1 MDEQKKKNLK
11 TVYFAIFIVVL
22 IGLTVLCVPLVKLL
36 ASDEGRELLEA
47 FFSDNAVLGAAV
59 FLILQI
65 VQVVIALIPG
75 GIIQIIAGVA
85 FGGFW
90 GTVLSLIGVTIG
102 TYIVFV
108 IVRKLGAP
116 IVEAFIDKKGI
127 KQFSFLNDNK
137 KLELAVFILF
147 LIPGIPKDTLTY
159 IAPLTKIK
167 MQSFILLSTI
177 ARIPALVMSCVFGS
191 SLGNGNII
199 TAVIIF
205 AVFAVLGVLGILY
218 RERIIAKVKTFKE
231 NRK

>member
-1 MDEQKKKNLK
+1 MDEQRKRNLK
-11 TVYFAIFIVVL
+11 TVYFVVFIIVL
-22 IGLTVLCVPLVKLL
+22 IGLTVLCVPLVNRLT
-36 ASDEGRELLEA
+36 SEEGRAQLEA
-47 FFSDNAVLGAAV
+47 FFADNALWGVVV
-59 FLILQI
+59 FLILQ
-65 VQVVIALIPG
+65 VLQVVVALIPG

-85 FGGFW
+85 FGGVW
-90 GTVLSLIGVTIG
+90 GTVFSLVGVIIG

-167 MQSFILLSTI
+167 MPNFILLSTV
-177 ARIPALVMSCVFGS
+177 ARVPALVMSCVFGS
-191 SLGNGNII
+191 SLGNGNIV
-199 TAVIIF
+199 TAIVMFSVI
-205 AVFAVLGVLGILY
+205 AVLGVFGILY
-218 RERIIAKVKTFKE
+218 RDKIISKVKTFKE

>member
-1 MDEQKKKNLK
+1 MDEQRKRNLK
-11 TVYFAIFIVVL
+11 TVYFVVFIIVL
-22 IGLTVLCVPLVKLL
+22 IGLTVLCVPLVNRLT
-36 ASDEGRELLEA
+36 SEEGRAQLEA
-47 FFSDNAVLGAAV
+47 FFADNALWGVVV
-59 FLILQI
+59 FLILQ
-65 VQVVIALIPG
+65 VLQVVVALIPG

-85 FGGFW
+85 FGGVW
-90 GTVLSLIGVTIG
+90 GTVLSLVGVIIG

-167 MQSFILLSTI
+167 MPNFILLSTV
-177 ARIPALVMSCVFGS
+177 ARVPALVMSCVFGS
-191 SLGNGNII
+191 SLGNGNIV
-199 TAVIIF
+199 TAIVMFSVI
-205 AVFAVLGVLGILY
+205 AVLGVFGILY
-218 RERIIAKVKTFKE
+218 RDKIISKVKTFKE

>member
-1 MDEQKKKNLK
+1 MDEQRKRNLK
-11 TVYFAIFIVVL
+11 TVYFVVFIIVL
-22 IGLTVLCVPLVKLL
+22 IGLTVLCVPLVNRLT
-36 ASDEGRELLEA
+36 SEEGRAQLEA
-47 FFSDNAVLGAAV
+47 FFADNALWCVVV
-59 FLILQI
+59 FLILQ
-65 VQVVIALIPG
+65 VLQVVVALIPG

-85 FGGFW
+85 FGGIW
-90 GTVLSLIGVTIG
+90 GTVFSLVGVIIG

-167 MQSFILLSTI
+167 MPNFILLSTV
-177 ARIPALVMSCVFGS
+177 ARVPALVMSCVFGS
-191 SLGNGNII
+191 SLGNGNIV
-199 TAVIIF
+199 TAIVMFSVI
-205 AVFAVLGVLGILY
+205 AVLGVFGILY
-218 RERIIAKVKTFKE
+218 RDKIISKVKTFKE

>member
-1 MDEQKKKNLK
+1 MDEQRKRNLK
-11 TVYFAIFIVVL
+11 TVYFVVFIIVL
-22 IGLTVLCVPLVKLL
+22 IGLTVLCVPLVNRLT
-36 ASDEGRELLEA
+36 SEEGRAQLEA
-47 FFSDNAVLGAAV
+47 FFADNALWGVVV
-59 FLILQI
+59 FLILQ
-65 VQVVIALIPG
+65 VLQVVVALIPG

-85 FGGFW
+85 FGGVW
-90 GTVLSLIGVTIG
+90 GTVLSLVGVIIG

-108 IVRKLGAP
+108 IVRKLGSP

-167 MQSFILLSTI
+167 MPNFILLSTV

-191 SLGNGNII
+191 SLGNGNIV
-199 TAVIIF
+199 TAIVMFSVI
-205 AVFAVLGVLGILY
+205 AVLGVFGILY
-218 RERIIAKVKTFKE
+218 RDKIISKVKTFKE

>member
-1 MDEQKKKNLK
+1 MDEQRKRNLK
-11 TVYFAIFIVVL
+11 TVYFVVFIIVL
-22 IGLTVLCVPLVKLL
+22 IGLTVLCVPLVNRLT
-36 ASDEGRELLEA
+36 SEEGRAQLED
-47 FFSDNAVLGAAV
+47 FFSNNAILGVIV
-59 FLILQI
+59 FLILQV
-65 VQVVIALIPG
+65 VQVVVALIPG

-85 FGGFW
+85 FGGVW
-90 GTVLSLIGVTIG
+90 GTVLSLVGVIIG

-108 IVRKLGAP
+108 IVRKLGSP

-167 MQSFILLSTI
+167 MPNFILLSTV

-191 SLGNGNII
+191 SLGNGNIV
-199 TAVIIF
+199 TAIVMFSVI
-205 AVFAVLGVLGILY
+205 AVLGVVGILY
-218 RERIIAKVKTFKE
+218 RDKIISKVKTFKE

>member
-1 MDEQKKKNLK
+1 MDEQRKRNLK
-11 TVYFAIFIVVL
+11 TVYFVVFIIVL
-22 IGLTVLCVPLVKLL
+22 IGLTVLCVPLVNRLT
-36 ASDEGRELLEA
+36 SEEGRAQLEA
-47 FFSDNAVLGAAV
+47 FFADNALWGVVV
-59 FLILQI
+59 FLILQ
-65 VQVVIALIPG
+65 VLQVVVALIPG

-85 FGGFW
+85 FGGVW
-90 GTVLSLIGVTIG
+90 GTVFSLVGVIIG

-108 IVRKLGAP
+108 IVRKLGSP

-167 MQSFILLSTI
+167 MPNFILLSTV
-177 ARIPALVMSCVFGS
+177 ARVPALVMSCVFGS
-191 SLGNGNII
+191 SLGNGNIV
-199 TAVIIF
+199 TAIVMFSVI
-205 AVFAVLGVLGILY
+205 AVLGVFGILY
-218 RERIIAKVKTFKE
+218 RDKIISKVKTFKE

>member
-1 MDEQKKKNLK
+1 MDEQRKRNLK
-11 TVYFAIFIVVL
+11 TVYSVVFIIVL
-22 IGLTVLCVPLVKLL
+22 IGLTVLCVPLVNRLT
-36 ASDEGRELLEA
+36 SEEGRAQLEA
-47 FFSDNAVLGAAV
+47 FFADNALWCVVV
-59 FLILQI
+59 FLILQ
-65 VQVVIALIPG
+65 VLQVVVALIPG

-85 FGGFW
+85 FGGIW
-90 GTVLSLIGVTIG
+90 GTVFSLVGVIIG

-167 MQSFILLSTI
+167 MPNFILLSTV
-177 ARIPALVMSCVFGS
+177 ARVPALVMSCVFGS
-191 SLGNGNII
+191 SLGNGNIV
-199 TAVIIF
+199 TAIVMFSVI
-205 AVFAVLGVLGILY
+205 AVLGVFGILY
-218 RERIIAKVKTFKE
+218 RDKIISKVKTFKE

>member
-1 MDEQKKKNLK
+1 MDEQRKRNLK
-11 TVYFAIFIVVL
+11 TVYFVVFIIVL
-22 IGLTVLCVPLVKLL
+22 IGLTVLCVPLVNRLT
-36 ASDEGRELLEA
+36 SEEGRAQLEA
-47 FFSDNAVLGAAV
+47 FFADNALWGIVV
-59 FLILQI
+59 FLILQ
-65 VQVVIALIPG
+65 VLQVVVALIPG

-85 FGGFW
+85 FGGVW
-90 GTVLSLIGVTIG
+90 GTILSLVGVIIG

-137 KLELAVFILF
+137 KLELAVFVLF

-167 MQSFILLSTI
+167 MPNFILLSTV
-177 ARIPALVMSCVFGS
+177 ARVPALVMSCVFGS
-191 SLGNGNII
+191 SLGNGNIV
-199 TAVIIF
+199 TAIVMFSVI
-205 AVFAVLGVLGILY
+205 AVLGVFGILY
-218 RERIIAKVKTFKE
+218 RDKIISKVKTFKE

>member
-1 MDEQKKKNLK
+1 MDEQRKRNLK
-11 TVYFAIFIVVL
+11 TVYFVVFIIVL
-22 IGLTVLCVPLVKLL
+22 IGLTVLCVPLVNRLT
-36 ASDEGRELLEA
+36 SEEGRAQLED
-47 FFSDNAVLGAAV
+47 FFSNNAILGVIV
-59 FLILQI
+59 FLILQV
-65 VQVVIALIPG
+65 VQVVVALIPG

-85 FGGFW
+85 FGGVW
-90 GTVLSLIGVTIG
+90 GTILSLVGVIIG

-167 MQSFILLSTI
+167 MPNFILLSTV
-177 ARIPALVMSCVFGS
+177 ARVPALVMSCVFGS
-191 SLGNGNII
+191 SLGNGNIV
-199 TAVIIF
+199 TAIVMFSVI
-205 AVFAVLGVLGILY
+205 AVLGVFGILY
-218 RERIIAKVKTFKE
+218 RDKIISKVKTFKE

>member
-1 MDEQKKKNLK
+1 MDEQRKRNLK
-11 TVYFAIFIVVL
+11 TVYFVVFIIVL
-22 IGLTVLCVPLVKLL
+22 IGLTVLCVPLVNRLT
-36 ASDEGRELLEA
+36 SEEGRAQLEA
-47 FFSDNAVLGAAV
+47 FFADNALWGVVV
-59 FLILQI
+59 FLILQ
-65 VQVVIALIPG
+65 VLQVVVALIPG

-85 FGGFW
+85 FGGVW
-90 GTVLSLIGVTIG
+90 GTVFSLVGVIIG

-167 MQSFILLSTI
+167 MPNFILLSTV

-191 SLGNGNII
+191 SLGNGNIV
-199 TAVIIF
+199 TAIVMFSVI
-205 AVFAVLGVLGILY
+205 AVLGVFGILY
-218 RERIIAKVKTFKE
+218 RDRIISKVKTFKE

>member
-1 MDEQKKKNLK
+1 MDEQRKRNLK
-11 TVYFAIFIVVL
+11 TVYFVVFIIVL
-22 IGLTVLCVPLVKLL
+22 IGLTVLCVPLVNRLT
-36 ASDEGRELLEA
+36 SEEGRAQLEA
-47 FFSDNAVLGAAV
+47 FFADNALWGVVV
-59 FLILQI
+59 FLILQ
-65 VQVVIALIPG
+65 VLQVVVALIPG

-85 FGGFW
+85 FGGVW
-90 GTVLSLIGVTIG
+90 GTVFSLVGVIIG

-167 MQSFILLSTI
+167 MPNFILLSTV
-177 ARIPALVMSCVFGS
+177 ARVPALVMSCVFGS
-191 SLGNGNII
+191 SLGNGNIV
-199 TAVIIF
+199 TAIVMFSVI
-205 AVFAVLGVLGILY
+205 AVLGVFGILY
-218 RERIIAKVKTFKE
+218 RDRIISKVKTFKE